1 MRKAKREKSG
11 FTLNPHF
18 DLLLSP
24 AQTRRTISP
33 FGQQRRC
40 EFAPLPQWQRLG
52 VRGKHLNAN
61 VASARGPMR
70 VNPIGNS
77 T

>member
-1 MRKAKREKSG
+1 MRKEKKG
-11 FTLNPHF
+11 EVRFTLNPHF

-24 AQTRRTISP
+24 VQTRRTIST
-33 FGQQRRC
+33 FAQQCRC
-40 EFAPLPQWQRLG
+40 EFAPFPKWQRLG

-61 VASARGPMR
+61 VASACGLMR
-70 VNPIGNS
+70 VNPIGDS